1 MHIDPNTHSGAEC
14 LVEARAHV
22 VDIAPY
28 VGGRRE
34 QLGQAGLLLLYPL
47 IGDGEEVKE
56 CKGYIRGNMR
66 VFCHSFSP

>member
-22 VDIAPY
+22 VDIAPH

-47 IGDGEEVKE
+47 IDRVRWCVRVKAE
-56 CKGYIRGNMR
+56 H
-66 VFCHSFSP
+66 FE